1 MLSHQYNLL
10 VCEAVKACREL
21 NAKTQEDVA
30 DAIGMS
36 RSNYCK
42 LEAGKRQITIGLL
55 FIIAKELKTNIFQIL
70 TFVDSKNKIEN
81 NATTLSSMIIDF
93 VRMSN
98 QNLNVSQI
106 HELISMIKNTFQ
118 VEDPEKSTKI

>member
-1 MLSHQYNLL
+1 MNSNQYNLL
-10 VCEAVKACREL
+10 VSEAIKACREL
-21 NAKTQEDVA
+21 NVKTQEEVA

-81 NATTLSSMIIDF
+81 NTTTLSKMLIDF
-93 VRMSN
+93 VRLSN
-98 QNLNVSQI
+98 LNLNVYEI
-106 HELISMIKNTFQ
+106 HELILMIKTTFK
-118 VEDPEKSTKI
+118 VEYPRKEN